1 MTVAP
6 AKSGR
11 TIPPLLRKSLLT
23 LHVALSVGWLG
34 AAAAYLVVAA
44 TALASGDAARMRAAY
59 PTLELLGWNVIV
71 PLGLAA
77 LISGVLQSVST
88 PWGLFRYYWVVAKLA
103 LTVVATGVLLAHMP
117 AVSHAATLAAQG
129 LSAPPTR
136 HGSVPA
142 SLVVHAAGGSVVLL
156 AITTL
161 SVFKPWGL
169 TPWGRRWQ
177 QGFVAGKAEVGG
189 GA

>member
-1 MTVAP
+1 MTATA
-6 AKSGR
+6 AKPRR
-11 TIPPLLRKSLLT
+11 TMPPLLRKALLT
-23 LHVALSVGWLG
+23 LHVAFSVGWLG
-34 AAAAYLVVAA
+34 AAAAYLAVAA
-44 TALASGDAARMRAAY
+44 TALASGDAARMRTAY
-59 PTLELLGWNVIV
+59 PTLELLGWSVIV
-71 PLGLAA
+71 PLCLAA
-77 LISGVLQSVST
+77 LISGVVQSAST
-88 PWGLFRYYWVVAKLA
+88 PWGLFRHYWVVAKLA
-103 LTVVATGVLLAHMP
+103 LTVVATGVLLAHLP

-142 SLVVHAAGGSVVLL
+142 SLVVHAAGGLGVLL
-156 AITTL
+156 VITTL

-177 QGFVAGKAEVGG
+177 QRLVAAPADARG